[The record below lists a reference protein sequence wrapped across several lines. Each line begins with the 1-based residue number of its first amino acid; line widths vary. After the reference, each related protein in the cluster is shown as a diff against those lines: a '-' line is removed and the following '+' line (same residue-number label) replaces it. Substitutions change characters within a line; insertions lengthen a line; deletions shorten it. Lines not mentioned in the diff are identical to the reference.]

1 MTSPKQLE
9 ANRTNA
15 KHGSGPRSKD
25 GKARSSRNALKHGLV
40 SGEIVIWDEDSD
52 QFELL
57 RAGLEV
63 DFQPN
68 STIERELVDRLAGL
82 LWRLRRLPALEA
94 ALIEPDPKLEADRES
109 RRAMVFRF
117 TVPRKQ
123 RELIVEILNH
133 KDPKLDIS
141 GEPSDSPEDSEALRL
156 LPEEDRRYLR
166 AHLRRWKE
174 QMLLDSEEDD
184 DSGIEVCD
192 ANNAPGGDN
201 EPTDSRPHGATADA
215 AINSMPAPTA
225 RETPGRKRIRE
236 SLKSMTTHGDNGMA
250 RLSRH
255 ESSLMNAVTRTLSLI
270 HSLQASGLVVR
281 DSERRRQ

>member
-15 KHGSGPRSKD
+15 KHSPGPKSTD

-40 SGEIVIWDEDSD
+40 SSEIVIWDEDSD
-52 QFELL
+52 EFEIL
-57 RAGLEV
+57 RAGLEA

-82 LWRLRRLPALEA
+82 LWRLRRLPALG
-94 ALIEPDPKLEADRES
+94 ALIEPDPELVES
-109 RRAMVFRF
+109 QRAMLLHF

-123 RELIVEILNH
+123 QELIASILNH
-133 KDPKLDIS
+133 KDPQ
-141 GEPSDSPEDSEALRL
+141 EAFRL
-156 LPEEDRRYLR
+156 LPEEDKRYLR

-174 QMLLDSEEDD
+174 ETMLLDSEEDD
-184 DSGIEVCD
+184 DSGIEVCE
-192 ANNAPGGDN
+192 ANNPSGGDK
-201 EPTDSRPHGATADA
+201 EPTDPRPHGATANA
-215 AINSMPAPTA
+215 AMNSMHTPTA
-225 RETPGRKRIRE
+225 RETRGRKRIRE
-236 SLKSMTTHGDNGMA
+236 SLRFIGENGMA

-270 HSLQASGLVVR
+270 HSLQASGLVAQ